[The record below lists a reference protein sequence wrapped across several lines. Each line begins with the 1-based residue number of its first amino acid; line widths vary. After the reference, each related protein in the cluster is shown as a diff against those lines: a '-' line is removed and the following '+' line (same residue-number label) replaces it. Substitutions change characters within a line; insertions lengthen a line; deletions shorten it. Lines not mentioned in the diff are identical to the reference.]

1 MSGVDHRNVVYSHDR
16 RRDAIKA
23 RSFDRTS
30 HTRNR
35 DVRFVAGGVQQH
47 ELARKCDFVQ
57 EKVVSLLSLIEKT
70 KSEKDWLVIE
80 VVKLKTVIEIL
91 TKFQDSIGIYG
102 YI

>member
-57 EKVVSLLSLIEKT
+57 EKVVSLLSLNVDWKNEVGKRLISHRSRKT
-70 KSEKDWLVIE
+70 
-80 VVKLKTVIEIL
+80 
-91 TKFQDSIGIYG
+91 
-102 YI
+102 